1 MKKQTFHFEI
11 EDLITQFVA
20 AFDDCVIKRFNGQ
33 RQAANEQIEVRY
45 VYAPK
50 QRVLYDIINK
60 DKSLTLPVVTV
71 SISNIARD
79 NNRVF
84 NKLDGFYYPD
94 NAVSKQSKLTRQVPM
109 PVPVNV
115 SVNMSIIAKYQ
126 TDLEQLISNFVPY
139 TNPYII
145 LAWKIPDDFNLS
157 NTYEIR
163 SEVEWNN
170 SISLTYP
177 SDLTPTDKY
186 RVVADTAFTIKGWL
200 FPAADSPPINN
211 IFFIDANFTNTRLLS
226 GGPGILK
233 YTNYDDYTTI
243 KQYTS
248 AGVATDTIS
257 ISAAPQITDIFG
269 HTQVPLDSLTP
280 LTSASPTTIGGP
292 LLDNLTLTNSNSSRE
307 FTIIGKNL
315 QYTLNVL
322 LSSNQST
329 FGYPLSTFAF
339 TYYPTIKGYVL
350 PTDKY
355 SILSSNVAT
364 AKLPSNLP
372 SGNYTFVF
380 TNSAGWGSTYDAY
393 QTVLVNP

>member
-1 MKKQTFHFEI
+1 M
-11 EDLITQFVA
+11 
-20 AFDDCVIKRFNGQ
+20 
-33 RQAANEQIEVRY
+33 
-45 VYAPK
+45 
-50 QRVLYDIINK
+50 
-60 DKSLTLPVVTV
+60 
-71 SISNIARD
+71 
-79 NNRVF
+79 
-84 NKLDGFYYPD
+84 
-94 NAVSKQSKLTRQVPM
+94 
-109 PVPVNV
+109 
-115 SVNMSIIAKYQ
+115 
-126 TDLEQLISNFVPY
+126 EQLISNFVPY

-145 LAWKIPDDFNLS
+145 LAWKVPDDFNLS

-170 SISLTYP
+170 NISLTYP
-177 SDLTPTDKY
+177 GDLAPTDKY
-186 RVVADTAFTIKGWL
+186 RVVADTSFTIKGWL

-226 GGPGILK
+226 GGPGVLK

-248 AGVATDTIS
+248 AGVSTDTIS

-280 LTSASPTTIGGP
+280 LTSASSTTIGGP
-292 LLDNLTLTNSNSSRE
+292 LLNNLTLTSSNSSRE

-339 TYYPTIKGYVL
+339 TYYPTIRGYAL
-350 PTDKY
+350 PIGNY
-355 SILSSNVAT
+355 SILSNNVAT
-364 AKLPSNLP
+364 VKLPSGLS